1 MHLRKFNGLMK
12 RKYRFR
18 LQFGEE
24 HTFSCSPME
33 VTYDQL
39 KNITRQNIDAFKK
52 YEDASDDYLIDSW
65 RKVDQCIQEL
75 KTEAKA
81 FELSGEIVEDED
93 ELWGSL
99 LAIINSCFASVGS
112 PYTPENENIED
123 GLSIGIESPCICD
136 RECARVIAF
145 LDHLLE
151 EKSRREWEIEFAS
164 SLAEYVTYS
173 QEPRY
178 LFQNAHQAN
187 LNSGQHLAFIYS
199 LEEEIEKRTFQW
211 KDVAEAVHP
220 LQKELESSRRLL
232 EGTSRDFSSEILSQE
247 NRMEE
252 YKASIDRWVQEKEDS
267 LTKLERLYSDKLAL
281 AAPKEHWDGRAAQE
295 KENAAHWAKITALT
309 AIIAVVLSTI
319 AIVVLY
325 SFDLP
330 KIPFLSTSF
339 IAIAM
344 ITFMIYLVR
353 VFVKITLSSRH
364 LQMAYEQKSALT
376 YFYLS
381 LGKHK
386 GELTEEERVLVI
398 QSLFTPVDSGLVK
411 ASELPDFNAALALLT
426 KRAN

>member
-1 MHLRKFNGLMK
+1 MHLGKFNGLMK

-33 VTYDQL
+33 VTYEQL
-39 KNITRQNIDAFKK
+39 KNITRQNIDAFRK
-52 YEDASDDYLIDSW
+52 YEDASDDHLIESW
-65 RKVDQCIQEL
+65 CKVDKCIREL
-75 KTEAKA
+75 TAEAKA
-81 FELSGEIVEDED
+81 LELSSEIEDDED

-99 LAIINSCFASVGS
+99 LAIINFCFAPVGS
-112 PYTPENENIED
+112 PYTPENEHIED
-123 GLSIGIESPCICD
+123 GLSIGIKSPCIDD
-136 RECARVIAF
+136 REHARVIAF

-151 EKSRREWEIEFAS
+151 EKTRREWEIEFAS

-187 LNSGQHLAFIYS
+187 LNSGRHLAFIYS
-199 LEEEIEKRTFQW
+199 LEEEFEKRTFQW
-211 KDVAEAVHP
+211 QDVAKAVHP
-220 LQKELESSRRLL
+220 LQEELESSRRLL
-232 EGTSRDFSSEILSQE
+232 EGTSRDFSSQILSQE

-252 YKASIDRWVQEKEDS
+252 YKASIDKWVQEKEES
-267 LTKLERLYSDKLAL
+267 LKKLERLYSDKLAL
-281 AAPKEHWDGRAAQE
+281 AAPKEHWDERAAQE
-295 KENAAHWAKITALT
+295 RENAAKWAKITALT
-309 AIIAVVLSTI
+309 AAVAVALSTI

-339 IAIAM
+339 IAIAI

-381 LGKHK
+381 LGKYK
-386 GELTEEERVLVI
+386 GELTEEERVLAI
-398 QSLFTPVDSGLVK
+398 QSLFTPVDTGLVK

-426 KRAN
+426 KRTN